1 MRAEPFQIQN
11 FINGEFVEPISG
23 RYLDNVEPATGKPY
37 SQVADSDAHDVDL
50 AVAAAEK
57 AFSDW
62 SKKTAAERS
71 DFLLR
76 IAGLV
81 ERDLEKFARA
91 ESIDTGKPIALA
103 RSLDIPRA
111 VANFRFF
118 ATAILHTE
126 SEAHIT
132 DNIAFN
138 YTLRQ
143 PRGIAGLISPW
154 NLPLYLLSWKIAPAI
169 AVGNTAIAKP
179 SELTP
184 MTAYMLC
191 EVAREVGLPNGVLN
205 VVHGTG
211 PNVGSAITAHPK
223 INTISF
229 TGGTAT
235 GRKVAEACAPL
246 FKKVSLE
253 LGGKNPNIIFAD
265 ADLDAAI
272 AGSVRSSFANQGQVC
287 LCGSRLFVE
296 RSAYKNFVERFIDKA
311 SQLCLGD
318 PLDEK
323 TEQGAIVNKTQLE
336 KVKFYVDLAQKE
348 GGKIALGGSA
358 PQAPNERCREGYFF
372 QPTVI
377 TGLSVSCRT
386 NREEIFGP
394 VITITPFDS
403 EEEVI
408 DHANDV
414 EYGLSSSVWTQNL
427 SRAHRVAERINT
439 GTVWVNCWLVR
450 DLRVPFGGMKQ
461 SGVGRE
467 GGEEALALLHRA
479 KKCLH
484 REVRYLSYENRAEV
498 EDLIARL
505 RGYLWHT
512 SSLEGFRQ
520 IHAQNAIKVNRGD
533 LPKAYSQSQYS
544 NCLEEGGISLFDL
557 ITHRD
562 RDLIGEDLLLLDK
575 WPGVMFRHTPTVFLG
590 MELSSIASNL
600 LFYPELKRRRGLG
613 GIIPRIEVCHVGDI
627 SLDLVKKIGLWVEAK
642 PTDILFYR
650 DVDDAIGALA
660 PKETQ

>member
-1 MRAEPFQIQN
+1 MTQMLFSIRN
-11 FINGEFVEPISG
+11 YINGEFVEPISG
-23 RYLDNVEPATGKPY
+23 KYLNNIEPATGRAY
-37 SQVADSDAHDVDL
+37 SQVTDSDAGDVDL

-57 AFSDW
+57 AFRNW
-62 SKKTAAERS
+62 SQTPANDRS
-71 DFLLR
+71 CVLLR
-76 IAGLV
+76 IAELI

-91 ESIDTGKPIALA
+91 ESIDTGKPISLA
-103 RSLDIPRA
+103 RTLDIPRA

-126 SEAHIT
+126 SEVHMT
-132 DNIAFN
+132 DNVAFN

-191 EVAREVGLPNGVLN
+191 EVAREAGLPNGVLN

-211 PNVGSAITAHPK
+211 PNVGAAITAHPR
-223 INTISF
+223 IGTISF
-229 TGGTAT
+229 TGGTVT

-272 AGSVRSSFANQGQVC
+272 AGSVRSSFANQGQIC
-287 LCGSRLFVE
+287 LCGSRVFVE
-296 RSAYKNFVERFIDKA
+296 RSAYEDFVDRFIDKA
-311 SQLCLGD
+311 SQLKTAD
-318 PLDEK
+318 PLDEN
-323 TEQGAIVNKTQLE
+323 TEQGAIVNKPQLD
-336 KVKFYVDLAQKE
+336 KIKFYVDLAQKE

-358 PQAPNERCREGYFF
+358 PKSPNERCRDGYFF

-377 TGLSVSCRT
+377 TGLPVSCRT

-394 VITITPFDS
+394 VVTITPFDN

-408 DHANDV
+408 NYANDCD
-414 EYGLSSSVWTQNL
+414 YGLASSVWTQNV

-439 GTVWVNCWLVR
+439 GTVWVNCWLLR

-467 GGEEALALLHRA
+467 GGEEALRFFTEPKNVCIA
-479 KKCLH
+479 K
-484 REVRYLSYENRAEV
+484 
-498 EDLIARL
+498 
-505 RGYLWHT
+505 
-512 SSLEGFRQ
+512 
-520 IHAQNAIKVNRGD
+520 
-533 LPKAYSQSQYS
+533 
-544 NCLEEGGISLFDL
+544 
-557 ITHRD
+557 
-562 RDLIGEDLLLLDK
+562 
-575 WPGVMFRHTPTVFLG
+575 
-590 MELSSIASNL
+590 
-600 LFYPELKRRRGLG
+600 
-613 GIIPRIEVCHVGDI
+613 
-627 SLDLVKKIGLWVEAK
+627 
-642 PTDILFYR
+642 
-650 DVDDAIGALA
+650 
-660 PKETQ
+660 

>member
-1 MRAEPFQIQN
+1 MRIESRQIRN
-11 FINGEFVEPISG
+11 FINGEFVEPTG
-23 RYLDNVEPATGKPY
+23 GTYLNNIEPATGNSY
-37 SQVADSDAHDVDL
+37 SQVADSDARDVHL

-57 AFSDW
+57 AFGDW
-62 SKKTAAERS
+62 SKKTAAQRS
-71 DFLLR
+71 QLLLR
-76 IAGLV
+76 MADLI

-91 ESIDTGKPIALA
+91 ESIDTGKPISLA

-111 VANFRFF
+111 IENFRFF

-191 EVAREVGLPNGVLN
+191 EVTREAGLPNGVLN
-205 VVHGTG
+205 VIHGTG
-211 PNVGSAITAHPK
+211 PNVGAAITAHPK

-229 TGGTAT
+229 TGGTVT
-235 GRKVAEACAPL
+235 GRKVAETCAPL

-253 LGGKNPNIIFAD
+253 LGGKNPNVIFAD

-287 LCGSRLFVE
+287 LCGSRIFVE
-296 RSAYKNFVERFIDKA
+296 RPAYKDFLDRFIETTA
-311 SQLCLGD
+311 RLCLGD
-318 PLDEK
+318 PLDEN
-323 TEQGAIVNKTQLE
+323 TEQGAIVNKTQLD
-336 KVKFYVDLAQKE
+336 KVKFYVDLAQQE
-348 GGKIALGGSA
+348 GGKIALGGST
-358 PQAPNERCREGYFF
+358 PKPPNERCREGYFF

-377 TGLSVSCRT
+377 TGLSVLCRT

-394 VITITPFDS
+394 VVTITPFDS

-408 DHANDV
+408 NHANEV

-467 GGEEALALLHRA
+467 GGEEALRFFTEPKNVCIA
-479 KKCLH
+479 K
-484 REVRYLSYENRAEV
+484 
-498 EDLIARL
+498 
-505 RGYLWHT
+505 
-512 SSLEGFRQ
+512 
-520 IHAQNAIKVNRGD
+520 
-533 LPKAYSQSQYS
+533 
-544 NCLEEGGISLFDL
+544 
-557 ITHRD
+557 
-562 RDLIGEDLLLLDK
+562 
-575 WPGVMFRHTPTVFLG
+575 
-590 MELSSIASNL
+590 
-600 LFYPELKRRRGLG
+600 
-613 GIIPRIEVCHVGDI
+613 
-627 SLDLVKKIGLWVEAK
+627 
-642 PTDILFYR
+642 
-650 DVDDAIGALA
+650 
-660 PKETQ
+660 

>member
-1 MRAEPFQIQN
+1 MTPKLVRIQN
-11 FINGEFVEPISG
+11 FINGKFVEPIGG
-23 RYLDNVEPATGKPY
+23 RYLDNIEPATGKPY
-37 SQVADSDAHDVDL
+37 SQVADSDAHDVDV

-57 AFSDW
+57 AFPEW

-71 DFLLR
+71 NFLLR
-76 IAGLV
+76 IAELI

-91 ESIDTGKPIALA
+91 ESIDTGKPISLA

-132 DNIAFN
+132 DNVAFN

-154 NLPLYLLSWKIAPAI
+154 NLPLYLLSWKIAPAV

-184 MTAYMLC
+184 MTAFLLC
-191 EVAREVGLPNGVLN
+191 EVCQEAGLPAGVLN

-211 PNVGSAITAHPK
+211 PNVGAAITAHPK
-223 INTISF
+223 ITTISF
-229 TGGTAT
+229 TGGTVT
-235 GRKVAEACAPL
+235 GKKVAETCAPL

-272 AGSVRSSFANQGQVC
+272 AGTVRSSFANQGQVC
-287 LCGSRLFVE
+287 LCGSRVFVE
-296 RSAYKNFVERFIDKA
+296 KPIYKQFVDRFIERA
-311 SQLCLGD
+311 SQLKQGD

-323 TEQGAIVNKTQLE
+323 IEQGAIVNETQLQ

-348 GGKIALGGSA
+348 GGKIALGGTA
-358 PQAPNERCREGYFF
+358 PKSPNERCRDGYFF

-394 VITITPFDS
+394 VVTITPFDS

-408 DHANDV
+408 NHANDV

-427 SRAHRVAERINT
+427 GRAHRVAERINT

-467 GGEEALALLHRA
+467 GGEEALRFFTEPKNVCIA
-479 KKCLH
+479 K
-484 REVRYLSYENRAEV
+484 
-498 EDLIARL
+498 
-505 RGYLWHT
+505 
-512 SSLEGFRQ
+512 
-520 IHAQNAIKVNRGD
+520 
-533 LPKAYSQSQYS
+533 
-544 NCLEEGGISLFDL
+544 
-557 ITHRD
+557 
-562 RDLIGEDLLLLDK
+562 
-575 WPGVMFRHTPTVFLG
+575 
-590 MELSSIASNL
+590 
-600 LFYPELKRRRGLG
+600 
-613 GIIPRIEVCHVGDI
+613 
-627 SLDLVKKIGLWVEAK
+627 
-642 PTDILFYR
+642 
-650 DVDDAIGALA
+650 
-660 PKETQ
+660 